1 LRLDKILAHS
11 GYGSRK
17 EVKKFIRKGYCMVN
31 GVTVYNDDFK
41 VDPVNDEIILADQ
54 TVNYSEKV
62 YFMLNKPSGV
72 VSATFDNNY
81 ETVIDILND
90 YKKQGIFPVGRLD
103 IDTEGLLLITNDGVL
118 AHSLLSPKKH
128 VDKEY
133 YVEFDGEFLDEYY
146 LEFEKGIELEDDF
159 TTLPAKVINLDKN
172 KCNIIIH
179 EGKFHQVKR
188 MFKALGMEVTFLSRV
203 RFKNLLIDKSL
214 ELGQFRK
221 LTEEELE
228 DLRNEDR
235 EN

>member
-1 LRLDKILAHS
+1 
-11 GYGSRK
+11 
-17 EVKKFIRKGYCMVN
+17 MVN